1 MAKGRW
7 LVKSDPGSYGF
18 GDLLRDGRTRW
29 DGVRNALAL
38 RHMRAMAA
46 GDDVLVYETGD
57 LRAVVGTATVA
68 AAPYPDRAA
77 KDPRVVAVDLAAGAA
92 LRRPVP
98 LAELRTDPALAA
110 FPLVRIP
117 RLSVMPVTAAE
128 WKAIVA
134 RSRTAGAPR

>member
-1 MAKGRW
+1 
-7 LVKSDPGSYGF
+7 
-18 GDLLRDGRTRW
+18 
-29 DGVRNALAL
+29 
-38 RHMRAMAA
+38 
-46 GDDVLVYETGD
+46 VLVYETGD